1 MDHDRYHFKYKWTDT
16 YFRNFKMLWTYLYYL
31 FSLATTWNRFDCY
44 SLHVHTWILF
54 ETWHL
59 LVCRALWKN
68 GTPYF
73 FDNGDVDHLIKL
85 LIAPV
90 TVLSPLPDKSFFV
103 GTSRSLAVL
112 LCLKLVD
119 GFNSLS
125 SLIITRKWIL
135 HKHILLSQSVSH
147 SSRLQNLFLV
157 AERKCNQNWQELAL
171 HKIHDTITS
180 ILNFN
185 DIHLYVNLNLN
196 GICQKHVYV
205 WFTVIN
211 YLFLSDIYET
221 TTIFTFAYVID

>member
-1 MDHDRYHFKYKWTDT
+1 MIGIILNTNGQTRI
-16 YFRNFKMLWTYLYYL
+16 
-31 FSLATTWNRFDCY
+31 LAISKCYELIFIICFHWQPLEIGLTVKCY
-44 SLHVHTWILF
+44 SLHVHTWIFF

-59 LVCRALWKN
+59 LVYRFMKN
-68 GTPYF
+68 DTPYF

-90 TVLSPLPDKSFFV
+90 TVLSPLPDRSFFV

-147 SSRLQNLFLV
+147 CSRLKNLFLV

-196 GICQKHVYV
+196 GICHNHVYV
-205 WFTVIN
+205 RFTVIN
-211 YLFLSDIYET
+211 YLFLFFDIYET
-221 TTIFTFAYVID
+221 TNIFHLHM